1 MNMKNIIFSD
11 QRVAKKRNRLWK
23 WIKRIAFFI
32 LLWLL
37 FLEFNHLQLAIDA
50 LQQINLDQ
58 ANVIKDLAHS
68 VSNLQSTD
76 VNIQDQ
82 IESLKIR
89 LNGIE
94 FNQLHNV
101 NTGTPIEVHNEAP
114 ESIHKDNSLHISNP
128 VMDSTNI
135 IATTAV
141 TILSV
146 LKGIGSLI
154 PSF

>member
-1 MNMKNIIFSD
+1 MKSVRFSD
-11 QRVAKKRNRLWK
+11 QRIVKKRNRFWK
-23 WIKRIAFFI
+23 WVKRILFFI

-68 VSNLQSTD
+68 VSNLQTTD

-101 NTGTPIEVHNEAP
+101 NTVTPIESPHIDTS
-114 ESIHKDNSLHISNP
+114 ESVHKDHSLHLNNP

-135 IATTAV
+135 IVTTAV
-141 TILSV
+141 TVLSV
-146 LKGIGSLI
+146 LKGVGNLI
-154 PSF
+154 PLLH